1 MAWWNALIAPV
12 ASVFGKA
19 LDIVDDMVP
28 DKDLAAKLKVALQ
41 QRVMEIA
48 SNEFITLLEGQT
60 KIVLAEAG
68 GGWLQRNWRPLLMAT
83 FGLIIANN
91 YIVFPILE
99 VFLPGKEVMME
110 IPPNMWGLL
119 KIGLGGYI
127 VGRSAEKIA
136 SGGGVRGVIDNL
148 TNGA

>member
-83 FGLIIANN
+83 FGVIIANN
-91 YIVFPILE
+91 YIVFPIIE
-99 VFLPGKEVMME
+99 VFAPGKEVIMD

>member
-1 MAWWNALIAPV
+1 MAWWNALVAPV

-19 LDIVDDMVP
+19 LDIIDDMVP

-41 QRVMEIA
+41 QRIIEIA
-48 SNEFITLLEGQT
+48 SNEFVTLLQGQT

-83 FGLIIANN
+83 FGVIIANN
-91 YIVFPILE
+91 YILFPIIG
-99 VFLPGKEVMME
+99 VWKPGME
-110 IPPNMWGLL
+110 IMMQIPPDMWSLL

-136 SGGGVRGVIDNL
+136 SGGGVRGAIDGIMS
-148 TNGA
+148 GA